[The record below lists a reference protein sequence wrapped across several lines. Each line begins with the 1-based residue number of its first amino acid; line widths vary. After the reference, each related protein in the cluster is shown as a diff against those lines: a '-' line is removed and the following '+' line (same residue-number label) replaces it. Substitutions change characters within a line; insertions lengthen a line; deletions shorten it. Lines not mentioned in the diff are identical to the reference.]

1 MVEEGHNPHETSPF
15 AMLGMIILLLIHLRI
30 LKIFRL
36 GREFIFSGIPTVSIT
51 ALGTQH
57 AIDGGLRKL
66 MSVAMVIS
74 VREAVI

>member
-1 MVEEGHNPHETSPF
+1 MVEERHNLHEISPF
-15 AMLGMIILLLIHLRI
+15 AMLDMIIPLLIHLRI

-36 GREFIFSGIPTVSIT
+36 GREFIFGGIPTVSIT

-66 MSVAMVIS
+66 TSVAMVIP
-74 VREAVI
+74 VQEAVI